1 MRLSTQWVPVLEV
14 CQFYYLHRSITLTT
28 WTQVQEEL
36 KTQAPSPENPNGY
49 PDMLLKHRHVEF
61 LWDPYERDGEHAV
74 AQMTWD
80 IIPQPTSCDGNIAS
94 AGVEC
99 VPEFIGEL
107 LDRIEEC
114 QFLYTI
120 TAIIFNL
127 FPSAT
132 PWLVSMALK
141 SQVGERRGT
150 YYNMLLLHTAENA
163 GFASEL
169 VFPVQQNTQ
178 KDAKIPS
185 PFNCWPLP
193 RNAGLW
199 TLENVQSGIK
209 TIAADVKLRVNTGGQ
224 FVTSPMGIRF
234 VKRCSNYLSMMY
246 GSDVCTI
253 ELDMAYG
260 TWGATDLMHQ
270 FEFHRIRESGARFHW
285 GLNFEGFESDLLPW
299 LYPRLGDFRAQK
311 KMPLGSI
318 FSVFPF
324 LEARA

>member
-1 MRLSTQWVPVLEV
+1 MGTSFGTCGIVYSVVLEV

-141 SQVGERRGT
+141 AQIGERRGT

-209 TIAADVKLRVNTGGQ
+209 NHCRGCEASGEHRWAVCDLPDGYPFCETLQQLPVHDV
-224 FVTSPMGIRF
+224 
-234 VKRCSNYLSMMY
+234 
-246 GSDVCTI
+246 
-253 ELDMAYG
+253 
-260 TWGATDLMHQ
+260 
-270 FEFHRIRESGARFHW
+270 
-285 GLNFEGFESDLLPW
+285 W
-299 LYPRLGDFRAQK
+299 L
-311 KMPLGSI
+311 
-318 FSVFPF
+318 
-324 LEARA
+324 